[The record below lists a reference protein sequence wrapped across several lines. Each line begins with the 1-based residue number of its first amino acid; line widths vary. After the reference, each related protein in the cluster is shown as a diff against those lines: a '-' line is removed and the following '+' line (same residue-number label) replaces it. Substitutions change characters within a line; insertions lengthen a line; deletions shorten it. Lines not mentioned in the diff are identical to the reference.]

1 MGFSERLLGLDSE
14 SHNAAAETA
23 KSASIDCRSLG
34 SAMLDCSYG
43 SYVAADVGQIET
55 RRTALKNKLMFYIF
69 KH

>member
-1 MGFSERLLGLDSE
+1 VGFSERLLGLDSE

-34 SAMLDCSYG
+34 SLLDCSYG

-55 RRTALKNKLMFYIF
+55 RRTALKAVEKI
-69 KH
+69 